1 MRFVFTP
8 AFALPL
14 VIGVLFGVGSLSG
27 ARAQGVYM
35 YSIAANDGYGL
46 EECLSGAAECG
57 QVVADAWCEA
67 HGHGAAL
74 SFGPASRFSGAAT
87 KVSTTPDSYVV
98 NCGD

>member
-1 MRFVFTP
+1 
-8 AFALPL
+8 
-14 VIGVLFGVGSLSG
+14 
-27 ARAQGVYM
+27 M

-46 EECLSGAAECG
+46 EECLSGGAECG

-74 SFGPASRFSGAAT
+74 SFGPASRFSGAALH
-87 KVSTTPDSYVV
+87 VSTSPESYVV

>member
-1 MRFVFTP
+1 MRVAFTNVSV
-8 AFALPL
+8 LPL
-14 VIGVLFGVGSLSG
+14 VIGVMFGLGSLCG

-46 EECLSGAAECG
+46 DECLNGADCG

-74 SFGPASRFSGAAT
+74 SFGPASRFSQTAT
-87 KVSTTPDSYVV
+87 PVSTIPDSYVV